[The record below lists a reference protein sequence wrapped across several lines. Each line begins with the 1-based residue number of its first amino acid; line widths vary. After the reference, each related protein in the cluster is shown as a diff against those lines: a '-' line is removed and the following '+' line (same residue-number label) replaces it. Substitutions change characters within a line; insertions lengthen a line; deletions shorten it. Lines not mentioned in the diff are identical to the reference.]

1 MTEIFVW
8 SDVFPEY
15 NERMTAMARSAAYAF
30 FLASSLTLEDSE

>member
-15 NERMTAMARSAAYAF
+15 NERMAAMAGAAAYAF
-30 FLASSLTLEDSE
+30 YLAASLTLEIV